1 VTFKTELERRTFEI
15 AQSACGDK
23 ATIEHNKTVRIELAT
38 SPEVASFVGP
48 PKKEIDVITAAFEKS
63 PDLKLL
69 ISCKDYTNSKA
80 EPADV
85 QEWAAVV
92 RTLNKYSGG
101 SKYLGMVVCPTGF
114 TSGCEPWASSYNLGV
129 IPPLKG
135 KRLKF
140 SAETCEEMT
149 GRVLTAFGK
158 RLHFPH
164 QNLLEAPQFYE
175 FVYHLTEAFEGRDE
189 CAKDHSER
197 YRLLRNG
204 WLSSFS
210 EVVKTFR
217 NKTLRGIR
225 ATTTGVYI
233 SFSAELSFRMIGK
246 HILFGRDDGQI
257 EGQPYVLPCEKNFH
271 GEPCSLDFLTKLVV
285 GQNVTSAGDWG
296 ERFEF
301 GLTDDLMLAIEPQRL
316 QVYRTRNP
324 MAENLL

>member
-1 VTFKTELERRTFEI
+1 MTFKNELERRTFEI
-15 AQSACGDK
+15 ARSVCGDR

-63 PDLKLL
+63 PELKLL

-92 RTLNKYSGG
+92 RTLNKYSTG
-101 SKYLGMVVCPTGF
+101 SRYLGLVVCPSGF

-140 SAETCEEMT
+140 SAETCEEMI

-164 QNLLEAPQFYE
+164 QNLFEAPQFYE
-175 FVYHLTEAFEGRDE
+175 FVYQLTEAFEGRDE
-189 CAKDHSER
+189 CLKDHSER
-197 YRLLRNG
+197 YRLLGNG

-210 EVVKTFR
+210 ELVKTFR
-217 NKTLRGIR
+217 SKTILEIR
-225 ATTTGVYI
+225 TTTAGVDVR
-233 SFSAELSFRMIGK
+233 FSDNLSFRMIGK
-246 HILFGRDDGQI
+246 HILFGLDNGQM
-257 EGQPYVLPCEKNFH
+257 EGDPNALPCEKNFY
-271 GEPCSLDFLTKLVV
+271 GEPCSWDFLTRLVI
-285 GQNVTSAGDWG
+285 GQSVTSAGDWG
-296 ERFEF
+296 DRFEF
-301 GLTDDLMLAIEPQRL
+301 GLTDDLMLAIEPERL
-316 QVYRTRNP
+316 QVYRTKNP
-324 MAENLL
+324 ADKNLL